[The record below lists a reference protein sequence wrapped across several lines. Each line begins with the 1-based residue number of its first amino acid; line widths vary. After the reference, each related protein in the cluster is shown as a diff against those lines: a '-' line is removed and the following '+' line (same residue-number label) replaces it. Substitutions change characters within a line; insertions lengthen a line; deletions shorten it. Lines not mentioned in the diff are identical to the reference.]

1 MTRPQRRVRA
11 GRAKVFPEL
20 GLVMGWPGE
29 TARLSS
35 FRQRNEAERKRQPS
49 ERFGGGFGVE
59 RRWSVG
65 KADEWGGLG
74 AGQVP

>member
-35 FRQRNEAERKRQPS
+35 FPQRNEAERKRQAVGAVRRRLWS
-49 ERFGGGFGVE
+49 GAEME
-59 RRWSVG
+59 RRKS
-65 KADEWGGLG
+65 
-74 AGQVP
+74 